1 MSFSENELLYFSDIS
16 YWIDEKKDNK
26 GFTPKENEIREI
38 PKKINGENKQY
49 KILKAEDNT
58 KNGMQAMAVA
68 PVVNGKADTSQVV
81 IAYAGTNQSN
91 KLDIAIDIQT
101 VGAGSDKLKSFD

>member
-1 MSFSENELLYFSDIS
+1 
-16 YWIDEKKDNK
+16 
-26 GFTPKENEIREI
+26 
-38 PKKINGENKQY
+38 
-49 KILKAEDNT
+49 
-58 KNGMQAMAVA
+58 MQAMAVA